1 MKKRLIGSLLF
12 GALIMSSSS
21 VFVSCADYDDD
32 INANK
37 AEIVAAQNEIAKL
50 SSSLSALETEL
61 KTTKTNLES
70 QLSTLESSFKTQIA
84 DAEGRLNKA
93 IATKADQATVDN
105 LIKEVNDLKA
115 AYEANKAAV
124 QAKIDAIDKD
134 IDTLEAL
141 IATKADQSALDAA
154 IQTLTAAINGKVDK
168 ETYNEAVARIS
179 ALETQ
184 LASLK
189 DLINTLQTEKAA
201 LTEVQNK
208 IDLVNK
214 DIEALKEAL
223 NGKVSQEAFNSL
235 KATVDGLQTTLTNV
249 QAAFQAALDK
259 KADQATVDALKADV
273 QAKIDELNNQLKNYV
288 TIETFNAAVSRI
300 EGLIASLQNNKAD
313 KAEVAA
319 LQATLLTVQT
329 AIADLQN
336 NKADK
341 EAVNAA
347 LESLRKEVEALV
359 ASKADKTEIVRLDNL
374 IEKLE
379 ALVIAKEAAIYNEMD
394 AREAAI
400 QALIA
405 ALETNKADRTEL
417 EAAKTSL
424 ENALKEAVDKLNEDI
439 ATKYAELN
447 GRIDKAFEEL
457 EGIRKDIVGI
467 LADLAAATGEIERVE
482 TKFDK
487 LIADLQEADKTLDG
501 KIAALEGIVNGHIE
515 AYEIAKK
522 ALDQQV
528 AALQAFQKSMEE
540 TVIPG
545 LKEDLK
551 NASDELKKKIEAE
564 EAARKAAITE
574 VMNEI
579 SGIQN
584 DIATK
589 YAELK
594 KILADKEVEAKALYE
609 GLDKRIKELEGQF
622 AKIDQKIADAISANV
637 ENIMVYV
644 SHVLKSIS
652 LVPQLYIGGIEA
664 IEFNSLSYAPVISGN
679 RDNKKLASGNP
690 AIGGN
695 GHAFKEVSKG
705 TFAASHVNRDYKNVV
720 TIDNGTAEAYYTLS
734 PANVDVNTIDSAKIF
749 YKSAIAETRA
759 ADPYY
764 GTETPVAFA
773 GVANWSVEG
782 QKGLIK
788 VNLKKTITSSLNRDN
803 GEIYIV
809 NLNVPRKTQ
818 EVAGV
823 KVDENDEAI
832 ITSENHRLAERTFSP
847 RIAHAHWGAKQG
859 EWVGGPENKE
869 YRTWYD
875 PFADAEVKNGY
886 NVHHFTDSATMW
898 KQPVDANSSN
908 DLNNLN
914 LVLSLVEYNK
924 TLDVSKIVTACD
936 IETPMDVEGFAG
948 IDDPASGCY
957 VKDHTQAA
965 HEVTVEKLKSFG
977 LEFRYAIPTTEYKM
991 DVDHSTDQQRFAQ
1004 IDPITGILSSKLP
1017 NGVTNNRACVGKE
1030 PIVRVMLID
1039 TKNGGKLVDERYFK
1053 IKWVEPTKGTV
1064 TLKDWETESVLRPCD
1079 INGEVSILW
1088 EHFINEVY
1096 AKVGDLGLSQ
1106 NTFERVYPVADV
1118 KKSDVVMTWSDGS
1131 EASHLSLLSEA
1142 VLPGK
1147 PSVEKTTNE
1156 QGDALIATWQLTP
1169 QEIANIYPKQSKT
1182 FACTIEFK
1190 SILPTEYP
1198 NLKFTWKWTIK
1209 LPSLPVLNGYYDNYW
1224 FTKYSDVDV
1233 MPVQYNTAM
1242 YNAIKGGKV
1251 TPGLLYGLEKDKH
1264 MEKYDKANNKYY
1276 PGTDYC
1282 VFYNNMTN
1290 PFTYEQVNG
1299 KARFIVK
1306 PTYVPAKSIWVRNEN
1321 GKLVQRAEEFACW
1334 TWDMQF
1340 TWAGPDAIEAMKN
1353 DSKWNND
1360 DVANKRSYGPTGDI
1374 EFKGKWTKLGNGG
1387 KTYPQATVNGGYQ
1400 PASNTNSP
1408 ALSKINWKGAGAYKL
1423 ETKAGAQALQ
1433 LEWWK
1438 GLTESK
1444 PATDTDPE
1452 QMGGLPIQTDG
1463 HIAWDGLM
1471 PYNYNFLYADH
1482 HNVANQKLLNQLSQ
1496 DNEADGWTPVRNHYK
1511 DRAVHMGIWG
1521 TLNDWNI
1528 VPIKDY
1534 DMYLIEPLRING
1546 KTEGL
1551 FEEGYVSGTCIACA
1565 DIFTMRDFRGYEVA
1579 NAEPKANASER
1590 EKWQLELYKYYEV
1603 GTPDWKLDEVKYGME
1618 YKGGDI
1624 HSSDTEK
1631 LTAKQIEA
1639 YTNGNIVLS
1648 ITKKSYLGIDYLVF
1662 KNNGGSNVEEIVKV
1676 YIPVSVDYGFGNVTT
1691 TQEFMIY
1698 PKGKVPAG
1706 KTSLPYPGKD

>member
-1 MKKRLIGSLLF
+1 
-12 GALIMSSSS
+12 MSSSS

-288 TIETFNAAVSRI
+288 TTETFNAAVSRI

-734 PANVDVNTIDSAKIF
+734 PANVDVNTI
-749 YKSAIAETRA
+749 
-759 ADPYY
+759 
-764 GTETPVAFA
+764 
-773 GVANWSVEG
+773 
-782 QKGLIK
+782 
-788 VNLKKTITSSLNRDN
+788 
-803 GEIYIV
+803 
-809 NLNVPRKTQ
+809 
-818 EVAGV
+818 
-823 KVDENDEAI
+823 
-832 ITSENHRLAERTFSP
+832 
-847 RIAHAHWGAKQG
+847 WG
-859 EWVGGPENKE
+859 
-869 YRTWYD
+869 R
-875 PFADAEVKNGY
+875 
-886 NVHHFTDSATMW
+886 
-898 KQPVDANSSN
+898 
-908 DLNNLN
+908 
-914 LVLSLVEYNK
+914 
-924 TLDVSKIVTACD
+924 
-936 IETPMDVEGFAG
+936 
-948 IDDPASGCY
+948 
-957 VKDHTQAA
+957 
-965 HEVTVEKLKSFG
+965 
-977 LEFRYAIPTTEYKM
+977 
-991 DVDHSTDQQRFAQ
+991 
-1004 IDPITGILSSKLP
+1004 
-1017 NGVTNNRACVGKE
+1017 
-1030 PIVRVMLID
+1030 
-1039 TKNGGKLVDERYFK
+1039 
-1053 IKWVEPTKGTV
+1053 
-1064 TLKDWETESVLRPCD
+1064 
-1079 INGEVSILW
+1079 
-1088 EHFINEVY
+1088 
-1096 AKVGDLGLSQ
+1096 
-1106 NTFERVYPVADV
+1106 
-1118 KKSDVVMTWSDGS
+1118 
-1131 EASHLSLLSEA
+1131 
-1142 VLPGK
+1142 
-1147 PSVEKTTNE
+1147 
-1156 QGDALIATWQLTP
+1156 
-1169 QEIANIYPKQSKT
+1169 
-1182 FACTIEFK
+1182 
-1190 SILPTEYP
+1190 
-1198 NLKFTWKWTIK
+1198 
-1209 LPSLPVLNGYYDNYW
+1209 
-1224 FTKYSDVDV
+1224 
-1233 MPVQYNTAM
+1233 
-1242 YNAIKGGKV
+1242 
-1251 TPGLLYGLEKDKH
+1251 
-1264 MEKYDKANNKYY
+1264 
-1276 PGTDYC
+1276 
-1282 VFYNNMTN
+1282 
-1290 PFTYEQVNG
+1290 
-1299 KARFIVK
+1299 
-1306 PTYVPAKSIWVRNEN
+1306 
-1321 GKLVQRAEEFACW
+1321 
-1334 TWDMQF
+1334 
-1340 TWAGPDAIEAMKN
+1340 
-1353 DSKWNND
+1353 
-1360 DVANKRSYGPTGDI
+1360 
-1374 EFKGKWTKLGNGG
+1374 
-1387 KTYPQATVNGGYQ
+1387 
-1400 PASNTNSP
+1400 
-1408 ALSKINWKGAGAYKL
+1408 
-1423 ETKAGAQALQ
+1423 
-1433 LEWWK
+1433 
-1438 GLTESK
+1438 
-1444 PATDTDPE
+1444 
-1452 QMGGLPIQTDG
+1452 
-1463 HIAWDGLM
+1463 
-1471 PYNYNFLYADH
+1471 
-1482 HNVANQKLLNQLSQ
+1482 
-1496 DNEADGWTPVRNHYK
+1496 
-1511 DRAVHMGIWG
+1511 
-1521 TLNDWNI
+1521 
-1528 VPIKDY
+1528 
-1534 DMYLIEPLRING
+1534 
-1546 KTEGL
+1546 
-1551 FEEGYVSGTCIACA
+1551 
-1565 DIFTMRDFRGYEVA
+1565 
-1579 NAEPKANASER
+1579 
-1590 EKWQLELYKYYEV
+1590 
-1603 GTPDWKLDEVKYGME
+1603 
-1618 YKGGDI
+1618 
-1624 HSSDTEK
+1624 
-1631 LTAKQIEA
+1631 
-1639 YTNGNIVLS
+1639 
-1648 ITKKSYLGIDYLVF
+1648 
-1662 KNNGGSNVEEIVKV
+1662 
-1676 YIPVSVDYGFGNVTT
+1676 
-1691 TQEFMIY
+1691 
-1698 PKGKVPAG
+1698 
-1706 KTSLPYPGKD
+1706 

>member
-70 QLSTLESSFKTQIA
+70 QLSTLESTFKTQIA
-84 DAEGRLNKA
+84 DAEGRLNAA
-93 IATKADQATVDN
+93 IAAKADQTTVDN
-105 LIKEVNDLKA
+105 LIKEVNDLKT

-235 KATVDGLQTTLTNV
+235 KATVDGLQTTLANV
-249 QAAFQAALDK
+249 QAAFQAALAT

-273 QAKIDELNNQLKNYV
+273 QSKIDALNEQLKNYV
-288 TIETFNAAVSRI
+288 TNDTFNAAVSRL
-300 EGLIASLQNNKAD
+300 ETLIAALQDSKAD
-313 KAEVAA
+313 KTEVAA
-319 LQATLLTVQT
+319 LQATLLTVQ
-329 AIADLQN
+329 AAVADLQN

-457 EGIRKDIVGI
+457 EDIRKDIVGI

-574 VMNEI
+574 VMNDI
-579 SGIQN
+579 SGIKT

-594 KILADKEVEAKALYE
+594 KILADKEIEAKALYD

-622 AKIDQKIADAISANV
+622 AKIDQKIADAITANV

-652 LVPQLYIGGIEA
+652 LVPQLYIDGIEA

-695 GHAFKEVSKG
+695 GHAYKEVKKG
-705 TFAASHVNRDYKNVV
+705 MKAASHVNRDYNKVV
-720 TIDNGTAEAYYTLS
+720 TIDDGTAEAYYTLS

-809 NLNVPRKTQ
+809 NLNVPRKAQ

-823 KVDENDEAI
+823 PVDKNDEAV

-847 RIAHAHWGAKQG
+847 RIAHLHWADKPGYWK
-859 EWVGGPENKE
+859 GGKDKE
-869 YRTWYD
+869 KLTWYD
-875 PFADAEVKNGY
+875 PFDKVVRKNDY

-898 KQPVDANSSN
+898 AQPVDANASN
-908 DLNNLN
+908 ERSNLN
-914 LVLSLVEYNK
+914 MVLTTVAYNQ
-924 TLDVSKIVTACD
+924 TLDVSKIVGACD
-936 IETPMDVEGFAG
+936 IETPMDVAGFAG
-948 IDDPASGCY
+948 IDDPNSKVY
-957 VKDHTQAA
+957 VENHEELA
-965 HEVTVEKLKSFG
+965 HKISPEKLKNYG

-991 DVDHSTDQQRFAQ
+991 DVDHSTNQQEFAE
-1004 IDPITGILSSKLP
+1004 INPVTGILSSKIP
-1017 NGVTNNRACVGKE
+1017 SGWTDNRACVGKE
-1030 PIVRVMLID
+1030 PIIRIMLID
-1039 TKNGGKLVDERYFK
+1039 TKNGNLVDERYMK
-1053 IKWVEPTKGTV
+1053 IKWVEPTKGTIDLEPYV
-1064 TLKDWETESVLRPCD
+1064 NPTTMLKPCD
-1079 INGEVSILW
+1079 ENVSGGLTW
-1088 EHFINEVY
+1088 RHVINEVY
-1096 AKVGDLGLSQ
+1096 AKVAPTGMSQ
-1106 NTFERVYPVADV
+1106 STFKQVYLTKDPTYGWNGEDKAVGMFWSYDKE
-1118 KKSDVVMTWSDGS
+1118 KKGG
-1131 EASHLSLLSEA
+1131 EPASHLSLL
-1142 VLPGK
+1142 K
-1147 PSVEKTTNE
+1147 PAADPIGPEYKETTNL
-1156 QGDALIATWQLTP
+1156 QGDAILFEWNLQPAM
-1169 QEIANIYPKQSKT
+1169 IANIYPRGQKVFVTTLKFYSV
-1182 FACTIEFK
+1182 
-1190 SILPTEYP
+1190 LPTEYP
-1198 NLKFTWKWTIK
+1198 DLTMDWIWTIK
-1209 LPSLPVLNGYYDNYW
+1209 RPEVPSINGYYDNYW
-1224 FTKYSDVDV
+1224 FTKHSLHDV
-1233 MPVQYNTAM
+1233 MAVQYNTAQ
-1242 YNAIKGGKV
+1242 YFLIKNGTIK
-1251 TPGLLYGLEKDKH
+1251 PGQKFVNGDFTYGVEAPAVG
-1264 MEKYDKANNKYY
+1264 MQIYDKKNNSSKLLG
-1276 PGTDYC
+1276 PNEQFDYC
-1282 VFYNNMTN
+1282 VFYNPITN
-1290 PFTYEQVNG
+1290 PFTYELKNNNPQ
-1299 KARFIVK
+1299 FIVK
-1306 PTYVPAKSIWVRNEN
+1306 NLLGTCSS
-1321 GKLVQRAEEFACW
+1321 
-1334 TWDMQF
+1334 WDMQF
-1340 TWAGPDAIEAMKN
+1340 TWTGPDAITK
-1353 DSKWNND
+1353 DWNW
-1360 DVANKRSYGPTGDI
+1360 I
-1374 EFKGKWTKLGNGG
+1374 EKVDAAGNEVGEGKWEKKDNT
-1387 KTYPQATVNGGYQ
+1387 PGYQ
-1400 PASNTNSP
+1400 QADFSRDGEHYTYRPSSNTNSP
-1408 ALSKINWKGAGAYKL
+1408 ALSEINWAGAGAYKL
-1423 ETKAGAQALQ
+1423 ENTAGKQALQ
-1433 LEWWK
+1433 LEWW
-1438 GLTESK
+1438 GMMNTETGVFDQK
-1444 PATDTDPE
+1444 
-1452 QMGGLPIQTDG
+1452 DG
-1463 HIAWDGLM
+1463 NHVAWDNVTVNGRK
-1471 PYNYNFLYADH
+1471 PYNYAILYADH
-1482 HNVANQKLLNQLSQ
+1482 HNEANQKLLNPITPKGIGV
-1496 DNEADGWTPVRNHYK
+1496 EPVRSHNYK
-1511 DRAVHMGIWG
+1511 VHMGVWG
-1521 TLNDWNI
+1521 TINEWNI
-1528 VPIKDY
+1528 VPVKDY
-1534 DMYLIEPLRING
+1534 DFCLVEPLAINAELG
-1546 KTEGL
+1546 GA
-1551 FEEGYVSGTCIACA
+1551 FEEGHVSGTAIDCDDA
-1565 DIFTMRDFRGYEVA
+1565 FTMTDFRGYEVSK
-1579 NAEPKANASER
+1579 KAPGAKDGEFQKYR
-1590 EKWQLELYKYYEV
+1590 RDLYKYYEV
-1603 GTPDWKLDEVKYGME
+1603 QDPVWNLDDVRYGM
-1618 YKGGDI
+1618 KPTATGIVAD
-1624 HSSDTEK
+1624 DK
-1631 LTAKQIEA
+1631 LTYEQAMTAKQISN
-1639 YTNGNIVLS
+1639 YTNGNIRLS
-1648 ITKKSYLGIDYLVF
+1648 VKEKKFDGVKYLVF
-1662 KNNGGSNVEEIVKV
+1662 KNNGGSNVEGEVNIF
-1676 YIPVSVDYGFGNVTT
+1676 IPVTAEYGFGKVEKFSTVRL
-1691 TQEFMIY
+1691 Y
-1698 PKGKVPAG
+1698 PKDTAPANVVI
-1706 KTSLPYPGKD
+1706 KDYPGPVEETEP